1 MQTYFYIVL
10 YTNNFIMLHVIQ
22 IIRYIVI
29 LILTF
34 LILIQN
40 PRIDNINSLGRV
52 NQSLNTTRNTES
64 LLHNMTW
71 LVVLIF
77 LFCSIFLAA
86 LNMP

>member
-1 MQTYFYIVL
+1 
-10 YTNNFIMLHVIQ
+10 MLHVIQ
-22 IIRYIVI
+22 IIRYIII

-77 LFCSIFLAA
+77 LLFSIFLAA

>member
-1 MQTYFYIVL
+1 
-10 YTNNFIMLHVIQ
+10 MLHVIQ